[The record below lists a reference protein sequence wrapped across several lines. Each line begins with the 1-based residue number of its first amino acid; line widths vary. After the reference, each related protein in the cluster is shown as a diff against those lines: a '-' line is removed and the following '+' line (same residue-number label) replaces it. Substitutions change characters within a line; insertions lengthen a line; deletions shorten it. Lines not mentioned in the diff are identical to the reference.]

1 MKKHLRHL
9 ALLLAVLMLFTV
21 LPTGVCAR
29 EESPLSIEGI
39 RSSYRDNTTY
49 FEVDFKNISGKPVS
63 DIYPIPLAYDADL
76 NYAGLVNTI
85 QRHKGTLK
93 PGETVTLKYSC
104 SGKVFALGY
113 DFLFYTDASGN
124 TASVLLEC
132 ILVPANASVPS
143 EEEEGATFSGTT
155 FSAGIYHSVFIWPDG
170 TVGTVGFT
178 SKGRCD
184 VEDWSDIIAVS
195 AASHTVGL
203 RADGT
208 VVAVGPDSHG
218 QCDVERWEDITAVA
232 TGNEHTVGLRAD
244 GTVVATGRNEQNRC
258 DVSDWKDITAIA
270 AGARNTYGIKANG
283 TVVAAGSNARGQR
296 NIGSW
301 SNITAISAGYDHV
314 VGLKDDGTVI
324 AVGSN
329 DAGQCDVKEWTD
341 IVAISANYMY
351 TLGLKKDGTV
361 LSTNEEEIP
370 TSSWQDI
377 IAISAGQIHAIG
389 QQSDGTLVATGDN
402 GHGRCNV
409 EDTPVAIATGNK
421 GPRTIAG
428 DVVQVEVSEDTV
440 VVLRTDGTVR
450 AIGDNSDGQCNVEDW
465 QNIVKIWAREGVTFG
480 RTKDGRILST
490 SERYSGLT
498 DIADL
503 NLSPYDYDP
512 RVGIKYDGTVVPM
525 GIDETDP
532 ENKQF
537 LEDISEWEN
546 ITKAYAGGAC
556 ILGLCEDGS
565 VKITGWKACQDNKPK
580 DLGWKNIKDFCF
592 EMYTFTTYAVAE
604 TGEVYCWKPDS
615 TTYSKP
621 VWKNVSKLV
630 SGDFGYVYGLTE
642 SGKVFYGTPMEEDY
656 LEDFDQIVDLRA
668 HSSWAMGL
676 KEDGTV
682 VFWDDYEQKAVTG
695 APYWEDI
702 RCIKNHGQFCA
713 GLKADGTLLYSSGM
727 SVNGKTN
734 VITSDSKVV
743 DFWPIM
749 ACDVVY
755 LTEEGRF
762 FCADNTFSAKET
774 LSLTADVKH

>member
-244 GTVVATGRNEQNRC
+244 GTVVATGKNEQNRC

-361 LSTNEEEIP
+361 LSTNEETIP
-370 TSSWQDI
+370 TSSWRDI
-377 IAISAGQIHAIG
+377 VAISAGNIHALG
-389 QQSDGTLVATGDN
+389 QKSDGTLVATGDN

-409 EDTPVAIATGNK
+409 EDAQVAIATGNK

-428 DVVQVEVSEDTV
+428 NVVQVAVTDTYYTMA
-440 VVLRTDGTVR
+440 VLRSDGTVR
-450 AIGDNSDGQCNVEDW
+450 SVMADSDQKDQLSGW
-465 QNIVKIWAREGVTFG
+465 QNIVKLWTCFDNIYGLTADGCVLSTRDVYEWNTEVENLLFTDDGICLGTA
-480 RTKDGRILST
+480 KDGTLMEPIDGGKYHQNSVFDLSGWRDIT
-490 SERYSGLT
+490 DVIGTKECLLGLS
-498 DIADL
+498 A
-503 NLSPYDYDP
+503 
-512 RVGIKYDGTVVPM
+512 DGTVRVAGSRAIQK
-525 GIDETDP
+525 GITQL
-532 ENKQF
+532 K
-537 LEDISEWEN
+537 
-546 ITKAYAGGAC
+546 
-556 ILGLCEDGS
+556 
-565 VKITGWKACQDNKPK
+565 
-580 DLGWKNIKDFCF
+580 IKDIETLFLSF
-592 EMYTFTTYAVAE
+592 SDNIYAI
-604 TGEVYCWKPDS
+604 S
-615 TTYSKP
+615 SKGIAYQIDTDALSCHALE
-621 VWKNVSKLV
+621 WKNVKMLKEYAGELYAITD
-630 SGDFGYVYGLTE
+630 SGDVY
-642 SGKVFYGTPMEEDY
+642 SSHTPKKKIPG
-656 LEDFDQIVDLRA
+656 FHNIVDLALSNDAIGIRGDGSA
-668 HSSWAMGL
+668 AYYSYYGDMGKPVHYDLSGWTDAVKVKVSDFGTYVHGL
-676 KEDGTV
+676 KSDGTFMHYVQGVQRVLFTDNTEEIADFWMCPSVLDVVALTEDGK
-682 VFWDDYEQKAVTG
+682 F
-695 APYWEDI
+695 I
-702 RCIKNHGQFCA
+702 N
-713 GLKADGTLLYSSGM
+713 
-727 SVNGKTN
+727 
-734 VITSDSKVV
+734 ITS
-743 DFWPIM
+743 
-749 ACDVVY
+749 
-755 LTEEGRF
+755 E
-762 FCADNTFSAKET
+762 FSQEQ
-774 LSLTADVKH
+774 LDYLTADVKH